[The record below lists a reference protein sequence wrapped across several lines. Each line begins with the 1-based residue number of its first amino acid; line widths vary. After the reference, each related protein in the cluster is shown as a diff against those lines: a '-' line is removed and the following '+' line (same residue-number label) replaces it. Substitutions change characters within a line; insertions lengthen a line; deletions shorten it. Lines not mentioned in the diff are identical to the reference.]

1 MLIILREIIKI
12 ILNYKKYNKNF
23 PKILFLFK
31 IFLDTQKNAWY
42 ICSNL
47 HNDDE
52 EKSKRMELPKRA
64 PAGEKE
70 RGNIC

>member
-1 MLIILREIIKI
+1 MQRNLIKR
-12 ILNYKKYNKNF
+12 F
-23 PKILFLFK
+23 PNPIPFK

-47 HNDDE
+47 HNDYE
-52 EKSKRMELPKRA
+52 EKSKRIELPKRA

-70 RGNIC
+70 CGKIR